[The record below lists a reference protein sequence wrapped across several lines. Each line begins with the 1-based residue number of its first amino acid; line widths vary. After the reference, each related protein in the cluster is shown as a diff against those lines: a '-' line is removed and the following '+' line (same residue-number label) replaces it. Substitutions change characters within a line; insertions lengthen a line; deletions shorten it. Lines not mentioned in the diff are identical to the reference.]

1 MDIKYSHMIGTSIDR
16 PKHSLVGRA
25 GRLLSGIQLTW
36 TIELCPD
43 EDGVDAEGG
52 EKEWGYSHKEV
63 FTKCVEWE
71 FNVNYFV
78 QKEVVP
84 VDGYI
89 LQKSKGMLGMFVL
102 FYILIMFFL
111 LLFLSKKLRAA
122 IVFIQSSFISSLTFI
137 QYTLRQTF
145 IKS

>member
-1 MDIKYSHMIGTSIDR
+1 M
-16 PKHSLVGRA
+16 
-25 GRLLSGIQLTW
+25 
-36 TIELCPD
+36 
-43 EDGVDAEGG
+43 
-52 EKEWGYSHKEV
+52 
-63 FTKCVEWE
+63 
-71 FNVNYFV
+71 
-78 QKEVVP
+78 
-84 VDGYI
+84 DGYI